1 LARKVA
7 TLTRKVNKMPAPEL
21 KYFDSERT
29 ASASVGYNLDVVKD
43 ALVVPAVGDTSITRD
58 GAQITLNKLHIRMRV
73 LANALQAEPSILRVV
88 LLQAKERYVPSNTA
102 VIGTVTNLFE
112 SANTNDAVHSMF
124 GWTNRIHYRI
134 LKDFKV
140 AIQSTGTSG
149 GAALS
154 EKVLKISYKFKQF
167 NKAMRFDASTT
178 TAQKNQ
184 VYLCV
189 ISTSGVNYPTIEYAA
204 RTTFYD
210 N

>member
-1 LARKVA
+1 
-7 TLTRKVNKMPAPEL
+7 
-21 KYFDSERT
+21 
-29 ASASVGYNLDVVKD
+29 
-43 ALVVPAVGDTSITRD
+43 
-58 GAQITLNKLHIRMRV
+58 MRV

-154 EKVLKISYKFKQF
+154 EKVLKILINLNSLTK
-167 NKAMRFDASTT
+167 
-178 TAQKNQ
+178 
-184 VYLCV
+184 L
-189 ISTSGVNYPTIEYAA
+189 
-204 RTTFYD
+204 
-210 N
+210 